1 MEFSIIK
8 PAMGRAGTA
17 GIEPAHAALETA
29 VLPLNYVPE
38 GIKRVKKNR
47 PSGIPESGS
56 CQSPN
61 RRYTG
66 TCPVPKASNMPR
78 PVGIMARLCNE
89 HR

>member
-47 PSGIPESGS
+47 PSGISESGS